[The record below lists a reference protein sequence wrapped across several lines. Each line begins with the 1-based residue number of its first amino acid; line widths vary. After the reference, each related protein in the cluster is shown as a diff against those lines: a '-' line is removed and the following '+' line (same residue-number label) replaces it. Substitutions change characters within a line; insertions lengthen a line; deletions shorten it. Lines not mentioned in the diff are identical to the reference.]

1 METQQPQEFSTSNDS
16 IIEFKEEN
24 EREIKIITRAI
35 FELFCWIV
43 LVFIVLIII
52 IITAKH
58 FMK

>member
-1 METQQPQEFSTSNDS
+1 METQQPQEFSTYNDS
-16 IIEFKEEN
+16 IIEFKEED

-35 FELFCWIV
+35 FEVFCWIV

-52 IITAKH
+52 IITTRF